1 MANILFLSSNPGIIA
16 PDSGGSERPNAFLK
30 SLSDHSIQVLVFS
43 WSGEDESKV
52 ISDNINYT
60 KIVADP
66 MVARKE
72 IRHRKTLHGGSHDL
86 TMHLFYKE
94 ILRYRAKL
102 KKLLINADMVFV
114 DQFAVSTLINDI
126 EINVPIIYDS
136 PNFELD
142 LAKQRYPKDSLDI
155 KITYEMEKTIAE
167 RADYIV
173 TCSQEDLDGIK
184 KEYDVKAK
192 GFVVKNGAW
201 KPGGV
206 VPGENVLSNEIIF
219 VGSGHPPN
227 NTAVEN
233 ILKVAELMPEYNFS
247 LIGDSSSAAKNTKLN
262 NVSVLGRVDYGTLD
276 TRFREA
282 RAFINPIEVGSGT
295 HLKMTKALAYN
306 LPVVT
311 SSVGARGFSDSII
324 KESMLIGNNTED
336 IVKQIKKLEDKNV
349 YQQLCTGAQKA
360 FENYDWDNVL
370 EDFKGII
377 KDVVK
382 ENNIVTAPVK
392 KKEKVLIYSII
403 RNEARFIN
411 SYYENLK
418 KIVNGLRDYEF
429 YISIYENDSD
439 DGTKEKLLSKD
450 WSVFSNVSVISE
462 KVKTKNYGS
471 IKDADRV
478 KNLSIARNKAIEAA
492 GFLDKVDYVMM
503 IESDFRF
510 DVNSV
515 ESLLKFKDLEPDF
528 DIVSA
533 VSIRANNLYDA
544 WATRKGPDFVKG
556 RQEIDSDWR
565 KTPYGKYYSTSN
577 GICLYRAKPFQ
588 EGARYG
594 WINTVTKEF
603 DCDTVVVCQDFHD
616 RGYKN
621 VYIMHNNPVYHEHK

>member
-16 PDSGGSERPNAFLK
+16 PAHGGSERANALLN
-30 SLSDHSIQVLVFS
+30 SLSEHSVQLLVFS
-43 WSGEDESKV
+43 WQGQDESRV
-52 ISDNINYT
+52 ISDSINYT

-72 IRHRKTLHGGSHDL
+72 LRHRKNFHGGSHDL
-86 TMHLFYKE
+86 TMQLFYGE
-94 ILRYRAKL
+94 IVRYRSKV
-102 KKLLINADMVFV
+102 KKLLVNADLVFV
-114 DQFAVSTLINDI
+114 DQFAVSTLINGID
-126 EINVPIIYDS
+126 INVPIIYDS

-142 LAKQRYPKDSLDI
+142 LAKQRYPQDSLDI

-167 RADYIV
+167 RADYLI

-184 KEYDVKAK
+184 KEYNVKAK

-206 VPGENVLSNEIIF
+206 VPGENVLSNDIIF

-227 NTAVEN
+227 NAAVEN
-233 ILKVAELMPEYNFS
+233 ILKVAELMPEYTFS
-247 LIGDSSSAAKNTKLN
+247 LIGDSSYIANNTQLS
-262 NVSVLGRVDYGTLD
+262 NVKVLGKVDDGTLD
-276 TRFREA
+276 VKFRDA
-282 RAFINPIEVGSGT
+282 RAFLNPIEVGSGT
-295 HLKMTKALAYN
+295 HLKMTKAFAYN
-306 LPVVT
+306 LPIVS
-311 SSVGARGFSDSII
+311 SSVGARGFSDSVIEDAI
-324 KESMLIGNNTED
+324 LIGNTTEEV
-336 IVKQIKKLEDKNV
+336 VKQIKKLQDKSV
-349 YQQLCTGAQKA
+349 YQQLCLGSEKS
-360 FENYDWDNVL
+360 FKDYDWESIL
-370 EDFKGII
+370 EDFRKTVRE
-377 KDVVK
+377 VVK
-382 ENNIVTAPVK
+382 ENNIVSVNPK
-392 KKEKVLIYSII
+392 EKEKVLIYSII
-403 RNEARFIN
+403 RNEVRFVN

-418 KIVNGLRDYEF
+418 KIFYELKDYEF
-429 YISIYENDSD
+429 YISIYENDST

-450 WSVFSNVSVISE
+450 WSIFPNVSIISE
-462 KVKTKNYGS
+462 KIKTKNYGS

-510 DVNSV
+510 DTNAVR
-515 ESLLKFKDLEPDF
+515 SLLEFKNLEPDF
-528 DIVSA
+528 DIVSTI
-533 VSIRANNLYDA
+533 SIRSNNLYDA
-544 WATRKGPDFVKG
+544 WATRKGPEFVKG
-556 RQEIDSDWR
+556 RQEIDADWR

-594 WINTVTKEF
+594 WINAVTKEF
-603 DCDTVVVCQDFHD
+603 DCDTVVVCQDFNE

>member
-16 PDSGGSERPNAFLK
+16 PDSGGSERPNAFLN

-43 WSGEDESKV
+43 WSGQDESRV

-72 IRHRKTLHGGSHDL
+72 LRHRKTLHGGSHDL
-86 TMHLFYKE
+86 TMQLFYKE

-102 KKLLINADMVFV
+102 KKLLVNADMVFV

-126 EINVPIIYDS
+126 AINVPIIYDS

-142 LAKQRYPKDSLDI
+142 LARQRYPQDSLDI
-155 KITYEMEKTIAE
+155 KITFEMEKAIAE
-167 RADYIV
+167 RADYII
-173 TCSQEDLDGIK
+173 TCSQQDLDGIK
-184 KEYDVKAK
+184 KEYNVKAK
-192 GFVVKNGAW
+192 GFVIKNGAW

-206 VPGENVLSNEIIF
+206 VAGENILSNEIIF

-233 ILKVAELMPEYNFS
+233 ILKVAEFMPEYTFS
-247 LIGDSSSAAKNTKLN
+247 LIGDSSNIAKNTQLS
-262 NVSVLGRVDYGTLD
+262 NVKVLGRIDYGALD
-276 TRFREA
+276 VKFREA
-282 RAFINPIEVGSGT
+282 RAFINPIEIGSGT
-295 HLKMTKALAYN
+295 HLKMMKALAYN

-311 SSVGARGFSDSII
+311 SSVGARGFSDLII
-324 KESMLIGNNTED
+324 KDSMLIGNTTED
-336 IVKQIKKLEDKNV
+336 IVKQIKKLEDKNL
-349 YQQLCTGAQKA
+349 YQQLCLGAQKS
-360 FENYDWDNVL
+360 FNDYDWENVL
-370 EDFKGII
+370 EDFRKTI
-377 KDVVK
+377 DEVVK
-382 ENNIVTAPVK
+382 TNNIVTVQPK
-392 KKEKVLIYSII
+392 QKEKVLIYSII
-403 RNEARFIN
+403 RNEAKFVN
-411 SYYENLK
+411 SYYEKLK
-418 KIVNGLRDYEF
+418 QIIYQLKDYDF

-450 WSVFSNVSVISE
+450 WSVFPNVSIISE
-462 KVKTKNYGS
+462 KIKTKNYGS

-515 ESLLKFKDLEPDF
+515 KSLLEFKNLEPDF

-533 VSIRANNLYDA
+533 MSIRANNLYDA

-594 WINTVTKEF
+594 WINPVTKEF
-603 DCDTVVVCQDFHD
+603 DCDTVVVCQDFNE